1 MRNQLKDY
9 KQHKLKFN
17 PYLEKLYQSDKP
29 IIIYKV
35 KDGYNIYTDFSKKI
49 ILTKNN
55 IKYFLKSIEK
65 KNYKKETDLYLG
77 FFGYEILCNLIGINI
92 KNKKRINFY
101 KGIFYKPETIIKIR
115 KDIKIISN
123 IKHQKF
129 NNQFN
134 KTQILSPFKI
144 NISYQKY
151 KKIFNLFSKKIRQ
164 GETYQ
169 IKICTKYKN
178 KSLINPLNFFWK
190 LMKVNASPESF
201 MIKDKDYSI
210 VSCSPETLIDKEKN
224 SIITK
229 PIAGTLKKNTSTNKL
244 IALKYFKNNEKET
257 KEHNMIVDMER
268 SDLSKICKPGSVK
281 ILKKK
286 YVEEYK
292 HLYHYVTSIGG
303 KLNKNVKLIDIIKAM
318 MPGGSVI
325 GCPKIRT
332 LELLN
337 KQEKESRNIF
347 TGSFGYIKFNQDMKF
362 NIIIRSILNFKN
374 QSEIS
379 AASGV
384 VLDSSSKKEFNENY
398 IKAKSL
404 LELFK

>member
-1 MRNQLKDY
+1 MREHN
-9 KQHKLKFN
+9 QHKLKFN
-17 PYLEKLYQSDKP
+17 PYLEKLYQSDKAL
-29 IIIYKV
+29 IIYKV

-49 ILTKNN
+49 ILNNKN
-55 IKYFLKSIEK
+55 IKGFFKSFQK
-65 KNYKKETDLYLG
+65 KKYKKETDLYLG
-77 FFGYEILCNLIGINI
+77 FFGYEILCNLIGANL
-92 KNKKRINFY
+92 KNKNRSNFY
-101 KGIFYKPETIIKIR
+101 KGIFYKPETIIKIK

-123 IKHQKF
+123 IKNHKF

-134 KTQILSPFKI
+134 KTKILSPFKI

-151 KKIFNLFSKKIRQ
+151 KKIFDLFSKKIRQ

-178 KSLINPLNFFWK
+178 KSLINPVNFFWK
-190 LMKVNASPESF
+190 LMRVNSSPESF

-210 VSCSPETLIDKEKN
+210 VSCSPETLVHRIKDN
-224 SIITK
+224 VVTK
-229 PIAGTLKKNTSTNKL
+229 PIAGTLKKKSSNNKL
-244 IALKYFKNNEKET
+244 MALKYFKNNEKET

-268 SDLSKICKPGSVK
+268 SDLSRICKPGSVK
-281 ILKKK
+281 IIKKK

-292 HLYHYVTSIGG
+292 HLFHYVTSIGG
-303 KLNKNVKLIDIIKAM
+303 KLNQKTKLIDIIKAM

-337 KQEKESRNIF
+337 NQEKESRNIF

-362 NIIIRSILNFKN
+362 NIIIRSILNYKN
-374 QSEIS
+374 KSEIS

>member
-1 MRNQLKDY
+1 MQLKELS
-9 KQHKLKFN
+9 QHKFKFN
-17 PYLEKLYQSDKP
+17 PYLEDLYQSDKP
-29 IIIYKV
+29 LIIYKV
-35 KDGYNIYTDFSKKI
+35 EDGYNIYTDFSKKI
-49 ILTKNN
+49 ILTKKN
-55 IKYFLKSIEK
+55 IHRFLNSLEK
-65 KNYKKETDLYLG
+65 KKYNKETDLYLG
-77 FFGYEILCNLIGINI
+77 FFGYEILCNLIGINL

-101 KGIFYKPETIIKIR
+101 KGVFYKPETIIKIR
-115 KDIKIISN
+115 KDIKVISS
-123 IKHQKF
+123 IKKHTF
-129 NNQFN
+129 NYQFN
-134 KTQILSPFKI
+134 KTQILSPFKV
-144 NISYQKY
+144 NISYAKY
-151 KKIFNLFSKKIRQ
+151 KKIFELFSKKIRE

-178 KSLINPLNFFWK
+178 KSLINPINFFWK
-190 LMKVNASPESF
+190 LMRVNSSPESF

-210 VSCSPETLIDKEKN
+210 VSCSPETLIDKKKN
-224 SIITK
+224 KIITK
-229 PIAGTLKKNTSTNKL
+229 PIAGTFKKKLLSNKN

-292 HLYHYVTSIGG
+292 HLFHYVTSIGG
-303 KLNKNVKLIDIIKAM
+303 ILNKNTKLIDIIKAM

-337 KQEKESRNIF
+337 NQEKESRNIF
-347 TGSFGYIKFNQDMKF
+347 TGSFGLIKFNQDMKF
-362 NIIIRSILNFKN
+362 NIIIRSILNYKN

-384 VLDSSSKKEFNENY
+384 VLDSSPKKEFNENY